1 MAHPDG
7 PQGPHGHQPPYGE
20 QPPHGSQQP
29 YGPQPPYGHQPP
41 PPKAGMSTGKKIGF
55 GCGGCL
61 GLLLIL
67 GLLGAC
73 MSALAGGDSSS
84 TPPAATSSAPEA
96 EEAAAEESSEE
107 DEGAEVSDVVLTAT
121 LAGTAGDVV
130 DDTVY
135 TVLDITVENNS
146 DEDLDVNPIY
156 FSVVLAD
163 GTVVSDW
170 ADTIFADI
178 DHLDAVTLRPGQRTE
193 GQIAVSGEVDIVEVE
208 MAELF
213 GLQAP
218 LTAEVG

>member
-1 MAHPDG
+1 MAHPD
-7 PQGPHGHQPPYGE
+7 PHGHQPSYGE
-20 QPPHGSQQP
+20 QPPHGPQQ
-29 YGPQPPYGHQPP
+29 PYGHQPP
-41 PPKAGMSTGKKIGF
+41 PPKSGMSTGKKIGL

-73 MSALAGGDSSS
+73 VSALAGGDSSS

-96 EEAAAEESSEE
+96 EEAAAEESSE

-121 LAGTAGDVV
+121 HAGTAGDVV

-213 GLQAP
+213 GLQDP